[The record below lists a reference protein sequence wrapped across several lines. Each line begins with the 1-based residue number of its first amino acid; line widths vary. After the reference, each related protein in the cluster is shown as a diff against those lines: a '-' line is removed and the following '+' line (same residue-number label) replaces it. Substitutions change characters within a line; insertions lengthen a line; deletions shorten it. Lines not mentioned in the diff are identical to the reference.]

1 MHGAQLCL
9 HLTKCCN
16 YNFNMVKTKHSEHSV
31 LKSTAKKLRSDIGG
45 RQENGITQ
53 NLIQQSR
60 GRHGRGRQQK
70 TQLDAR
76 YWDGLVG
83 KSESQASRHLEFGSL
98 EPM

>member
-1 MHGAQLCL
+1 
-9 HLTKCCN
+9 
-16 YNFNMVKTKHSEHSV
+16 MVKTKHSEHSV

-70 TQLDAR
+70 TQSENP
-76 YWDGLVG
+76 
-83 KSESQASRHLEFGSL
+83 KSIMTKPNINPLIQRLSEWLSKVRAS
-98 EPM
+98 